1 MPLTALGGSTGTV
14 TVGDVT
20 LGLFPQPLH
29 PNVMAYVAAQTANS
43 YSPTRAMVDALNN
56 LTWGLVGMGLWDKM
70 DVIYP
75 FLGGTTLNAHKWNL
89 KDVRDADAAF
99 RLTQTGTSFTYSDN
113 GVQST
118 ITVNSA
124 TQHLKTYYDPTSNV
138 ASTSSVHL
146 SVYVNS
152 QSTINGGC
160 LMGSITGT
168 TSAYQIIRTLSA
180 TGNPIAGNP
189 HITNTSFISFGSNTT
204 GFYCAT
210 RTGATTSAV
219 YKNGLSALTSTAA
232 LSATAN
238 QVYLFNRYNGTTAN
252 ASANGR
258 FAFVSMGDGLSAQE
272 NLDLYNLVQTYQ
284 TALSRQV

>member
-1 MPLTALGGSTGTV
+1 
-14 TVGDVT
+14 
-20 LGLFPQPLH
+20 
-29 PNVMAYVAAQTANS
+29 
-43 YSPTRAMVDALNN
+43 
-56 LTWGLVGMGLWDKM
+56 
-70 DVIYP
+70 
-75 FLGGTTLNAHKWNL
+75 
-89 KDVRDADAAF
+89 
-99 RLTQTGTSFTYSDN
+99 
-113 GVQST
+113 
-118 ITVNSA
+118 
-124 TQHLKTYYDPTSNV
+124 
-138 ASTSSVHL
+138 
-146 SVYVNS
+146 
-152 QSTINGGC
+152 
-160 LMGSITGT
+160 MGSITGT